1 MLFERKKKMLGK
13 HHCINELSVSRFP
26 FLLFFLSLFLFCIYS
41 RVYRFMTLYYYSNFK
56 IVFGLEP
63 YITAIDIDN
72 YRNVLLTLKVQITDL
87 RLKMAG
93 IKIFLGN

>member
-1 MLFERKKKMLGK
+1 
-13 HHCINELSVSRFP
+13 
-26 FLLFFLSLFLFCIYS
+26 
-41 RVYRFMTLYYYSNFK
+41 MTLYYYSNFK